1 MCFRAQQTHSEALV
15 QERFGAKGSVTKR
28 TYNGFAH
35 PKLTGLCASKPHQL
49 SLLRWG
55 LIPHWAKVYSTVYPQ
70 CMMGINDR

>member
-15 QERFGAKGSVTKR
+15 QERFRAKGPE

-49 SLLRWG
+49 SLLRRG

-70 CMMGINDR
+70 CTMGINDR